1 LPCAA
6 FFTFLGISLEQI
18 KEAFPREHAHFEKS
32 IAHGGRFYARMPLG
46 ESRFDVVSRV
56 HRVIDAILQDEHYC
70 GIRRVV
76 VVAHGIT
83 LRAFA
88 MAWLSR
94 THEWFEQQPNPDNC
108 SVRLLRGTVDCG
120 YVFAGFPPQRRVGQA
135 AHSPSTHGDK
145 ELDLVSALSQASS
158 DAAAAEAS
166 DGGGG
171 VTKAALLQRLD
182 ELMAESQHIKQ
193 LINNLK

>member
-1 LPCAA
+1 MR
-6 FFTFLGISLEQI
+6 FHTGISLEQI
-18 KEAFPREHAHFEKS
+18 KEDFPREHAHFEKS

-70 GIRRVV
+70 GIRQVV

-94 THEWFEQQPNPDNC
+94 THEWFEQQPNPNNC
-108 SVRLLRGTVDCG
+108 SVRLLRGLADCG
-120 YVFAGFPPQRRVGQA
+120 YVFPGYPPERRAGHAPHA
-135 AHSPSTHGDK
+135 SATHGDK
-145 ELDLVSALSQASS
+145 ELDLVSAVSQASS
-158 DAAAAEAS
+158 SAAELS
-166 DGGGG
+166 ESS
-171 VTKAALLQRLD
+171 VSKAALQKRLD
-182 ELMAESQHIKQ
+182 ELLEEAQQIKR
-193 LINNLK
+193 LIGSLK